1 MDHISDDNQ
10 KNRQSVPYQESSE
23 RDLRD
28 VEYGQI
34 FEEYQIPEEWWPS
47 VEACKVVDVLK
58 DDIDRPDGEAVEHA
72 VRSLK
77 TLATFCKNVEPKRRQ
92 AMADAMLLHDVLG
105 RTLHE
110 ETEERWL
117 LSSYLQDSIKE
128 YVKSPEGK
136 TAFIYMHDQVTIGTY
151 AREYRESMKKGLLN
165 DPGYDGMLNVD
176 AWKVDVPVID
186 GDGLRTLSKEV
197 NIESLIIK
205 AAEMLDNIKYPP
217 KQDSQQLRNILE
229 AESCYIP
236 MLEALGYDAMAAEM
250 ASTCHIYRLYGQ
262 GQGDVVEKAAWTY
275 HEYANEDPADII
287 QRALQLEEKPIV
299 KWIVNQTSDNI
310 KSGINCR
317 FAELEVD
324 SHATKR
330 RFLFRQKSIGS
341 MAKKM
346 YEKGSDYNLL
356 DVFGFQMIVDAGD
369 QTLNNMHH
377 YEMSDEQID
386 RIHSNQVEDLA
397 DCFKGFSE
405 TVMSNSELEIRS
417 TNGRR
422 KPIFVQGDEEF
433 ISRVFSGLPIDVASE
448 VGQEEDKRKSVPY
461 RVAKVTALL
470 DEELPIEI
478 QVITD
483 LDRKLGRTGET
494 SHIAYKNGDN
504 AGDELRWIQSLH
516 KRINF
521 MKTGEG
527 NPISRKMGEAALRA
541 MMRGIYSKMFAPDIL
556 SETRISI

>member
-28 VEYGQI
+28 AEYGQI

-47 VEACKVVDVLK
+47 VEACKVVDALK

-77 TLATFCKNVEPKRRQ
+77 ILATFCKNVEPKRRQ

-151 AREYRESMKKGLLN
+151 AREHRESMKKGLLN

-186 GDGLRTLSKEV
+186 GDGLRALSKKV

-217 KQDSQQLRNILE
+217 EEDSQQLRNILE
-229 AESCYIP
+229 VESVYGP
-236 MLEALGYDAMAAEM
+236 MLEALGYDAMASEM

-262 GQGDVVEKAAWTY
+262 GQGDIVEDVARMY
-275 HEYANEDPADII
+275 HEYLREDPANII
-287 QRALQLEEKPIV
+287 QQVFKLDEKHEA
-299 KWIVNQTSDNI
+299 KWIVDQTSDDV

-317 FAELEVD
+317 FAEFEFD
-324 SHATKR
+324 YRGR
-330 RFLFRQKSIGS
+330 RRRVLFRQKSIGS

-346 YEKGSDYNLL
+346 YQKGSDYNIL
-356 DVFGFQMIVDAGD
+356 DIFGFQVIFDAGD
-369 QTLNNMHH
+369 QTLDEVRH
-377 YEMSDEQID
+377 YNRDDEQID
-386 RIHSNQVEDLA
+386 QIHRRQVEDLTG
-397 DCFKGFSE
+397 CFGRFVKG
-405 TVMSNSELEIRS
+405 VLENPKLDLCS
-417 TNGRR
+417 TNGYR
-422 KPIFVQGDEEF
+422 KPIFVQGDEDF
-433 ISRVFSGLPIDVASE
+433 IAKVFSGVSSDVVSQI
-448 VGQEEDKRKSVPY
+448 GQEEDERKSVPY
-461 RVAKVTALL
+461 RVGKMTAKI
-470 DEELPIEI
+470 DGKPIEV
-478 QVITD
+478 QMITD

-494 SHIAYKNGDN
+494 SHIAYKNGGNDVIF
-504 AGDELRWIQSLH
+504 WIQYLH
-516 KRINF
+516 KRMEY

-527 NPISRKMGEAALRA
+527 NPISREMGEVAVRSA
-541 MMRGIYSKMFAPDIL
+541 MRGTYSITFAPEDL
-556 SETRISI
+556 NESRISG